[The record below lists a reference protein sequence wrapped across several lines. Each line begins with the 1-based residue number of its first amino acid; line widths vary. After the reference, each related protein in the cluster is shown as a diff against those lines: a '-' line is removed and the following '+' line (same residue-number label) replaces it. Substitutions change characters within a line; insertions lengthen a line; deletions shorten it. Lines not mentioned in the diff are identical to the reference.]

1 MIISQVPVNISMS
14 ENSPRHDSLGLLL
27 RLTYQ
32 QWTLAVDTRLAEE
45 GFGDIRPHHANVFT
59 FVPPEGIQV
68 AELTKLAH
76 MRKQSMTQ
84 TVEELEKLGYIERRP
99 DPNDKRARLVFLT
112 ERGKGVKP
120 VAIAAGQVVD
130 RNWAELTSPGEIEA
144 LRASLQSIL
153 TRLEGKTATD
163 QR

>member
-1 MIISQVPVNISMS
+1 MKQDLSH
-14 ENSPRHDSLGLLL
+14 HDSLGLLL

-59 FVPPEGIQV
+59 FVPTEGIQV
-68 AELTKLAH
+68 SELVKLAH

-99 DPNDKRARLVFLT
+99 DPYDKRARLVFLT
-112 ERGKGVKP
+112 ERGKKVRP
-120 VAIAAGQVVD
+120 IASAAGKVVD
-130 RNWAELTSPGEIEA
+130 QHWADLTSIEEIEA
-144 LRASLQSIL
+144 LRATLGSVLAAVQQQ
-153 TRLEGKTATD
+153 K
-163 QR
+163 

>member
-1 MIISQVPVNISMS
+1 MHFSQAPVNMSMS
-14 ENSPRHDSLGLLL
+14 ENPLHHDSLGLLL

-59 FVPPEGIQV
+59 FVPAEGIQV

-84 TVEELEKLGYIERRP
+84 TVEELEKLGYVERRP

-112 ERGKGVKP
+112 DRGKKVRP
-120 VAIAAGQVVD
+120 IASAAGKIVD
-130 RNWAELTSPGEIEA
+130 ANWADLTSVETIEG
-144 LRASLQSIL
+144 LRQTLAAVLAAV
-153 TRLEGKTATD
+153 EAGKA
-163 QR
+163 